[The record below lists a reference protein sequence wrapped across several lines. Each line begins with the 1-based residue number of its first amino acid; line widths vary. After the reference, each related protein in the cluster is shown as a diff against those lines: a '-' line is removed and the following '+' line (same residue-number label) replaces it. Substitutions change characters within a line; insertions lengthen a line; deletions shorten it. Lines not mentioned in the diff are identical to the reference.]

1 MSGLNLFFENGDK
14 SFWKGTSTTVFK
26 LFRFGNANWLL
37 RASLTW
43 SGPDPIMFIFC
54 FTLGS
59 ELSNVFWDLIPAG
72 GLSTLLFSK
81 KMFCLRF

>member
-1 MSGLNLFFENGDK
+1 
-14 SFWKGTSTTVFK
+14 
-26 LFRFGNANWLL
+26 
-37 RASLTW
+37 
-43 SGPDPIMFIFC
+43 MFIFC